1 MKSKIKDNY
10 FILDVTNVILCTVM
24 LGMSIIALIN
34 IENNVVLFP
43 YIILMGAIVNILA
56 GLKRVIQVN
65 KGKIYLFG
73 GIFLFVISLMLFM
86 GFGGF

>member
-34 IENNVVLFP
+34 IENNAVLFP